1 MDKDTLLRKQVHDE
15 VKSLFESKLKEARRS
30 KTQAEEELETA
41 SDQWRSERRRLNAE
55 IDQFE
60 TALAEA
66 KEQNKKSPSTAKTS
80 GIDPVEVAKM
90 SAAAEERLAKA
101 AREWESERA
110 RLLARHDRLERA
122 VADAIEKSNNPLR
135 STLQIKEQ
143 FEQKLKE
150 AVHVR
155 QQLED
160 DFRKAERGWAEE
172 KLRLTG
178 KMVRLRRSDSSQQP
192 TQESAMRTEDDG
204 RLQELQAKFDAAS
217 SSFSRSNGIS
227 KRIGRLELQLGGAA
241 SAQAKLQEE
250 IGSLKAQWQVERAS
264 HQTKIQQMERTVAE
278 ISQTR
283 EQASSETVNQLR
295 KQSEQKI
302 EEMTQ
307 QKMDLSQE
315 LHAVSERLDAE
326 RARFKAE
333 IEELKKNAE
342 ARPVAVAD
350 NPPDPS
356 IASEVARIE
365 NVIHEI
371 TAVIDNPDTELSMVI
386 RKNVEK
392 AELDAYLKGI
402 LFSLGQGKAI

>member
-1 MDKDTLLRKQVHDE
+1 
-15 VKSLFESKLKEARRS
+15 
-30 KTQAEEELETA
+30 
-41 SDQWRSERRRLNAE
+41 
-55 IDQFE
+55 
-60 TALAEA
+60 
-66 KEQNKKSPSTAKTS
+66 
-80 GIDPVEVAKM
+80 
-90 SAAAEERLAKA
+90 
-101 AREWESERA
+101 
-110 RLLARHDRLERA
+110 
-122 VADAIEKSNNPLR
+122 
-135 STLQIKEQ
+135 
-143 FEQKLKE
+143 
-150 AVHVR
+150 
-155 QQLED
+155 
-160 DFRKAERGWAEE
+160 
-172 KLRLTG
+172 
-178 KMVRLRRSDSSQQP
+178 MVRLRRSDSSQQP
-192 TQESAMRTEDDG
+192 TQESAARTEDDG
-204 RLQELQAKFDAAS
+204 RLQELQAKFDTAS
-217 SSFSRSNGIS
+217 SSFTIERDQLE
-227 KRIGRLELQLGGAA
+227 KTIGRLELQLGGAA

-250 IGSLKAQWQVERAS
+250 IASLKAQWQVERAS

-315 LHAVSERLDAE
+315 LHAASERLDAE

-342 ARPVAVAD
+342 ARPVAAAD

-365 NVIHEI
+365 NVIHAI